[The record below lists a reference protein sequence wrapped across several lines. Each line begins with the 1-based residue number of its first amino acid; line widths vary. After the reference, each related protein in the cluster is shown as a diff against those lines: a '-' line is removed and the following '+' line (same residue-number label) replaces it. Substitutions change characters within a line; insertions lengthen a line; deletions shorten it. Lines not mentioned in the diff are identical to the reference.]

1 MCFQERWETGL
12 VIQTEDEAFSAG
24 QAWEE
29 AWKTKGK
36 GKGNKIL
43 RKTWKS
49 KIKKKKANNQLINH
63 LEYSCFIGMLLFIY
77 FTTPKSCIL
86 LFLLIKNGF

>member
-1 MCFQERWETGL
+1 MWKMCFQERSETGL

-49 KIKKKKANNQLINH
+49 KIKKK
-63 LEYSCFIGMLLFIY
+63 
-77 FTTPKSCIL
+77 
-86 LFLLIKNGF
+86 